1 MYRVLLWLAFPHR
14 LRRTFGEDM
23 TRLFDAQRAE
33 VRATGGSMTRLW
45 ADAVRDVLLQGTAER
60 LKQIEHGGLAVARE
74 LRRWRWWM
82 RAFIQ
87 DVRYAARLTFKQPG
101 VTIVTILTLALGIGA
116 NTAIFSAV
124 DAVLLRPLPYPEAD
138 RLVKVWE
145 KRQREGVLNNIV
157 APADFHRLVE
167 DERGVRGD
175 GRSSRSSPST

>member
-1 MYRVLLWLAFPHR
+1 M
-14 LRRTFGEDM
+14 M
-23 TRLFDAQRAE
+23 
-33 VRATGGSMTRLW
+33 RLW
-45 ADAVRDVLLQGTAER
+45 ADAVRDALLQGTAER

-124 DAVLLRPLPYPEAD
+124 DTVLPEQLRCA
-138 RLVKVWE
+138 R
-145 KRQREGVLNNIV
+145 GFN
-157 APADFHRLVE
+157 RLVE
-167 DERGVRGD
+167 EERGV
-175 GRSSRSSPST
+175 